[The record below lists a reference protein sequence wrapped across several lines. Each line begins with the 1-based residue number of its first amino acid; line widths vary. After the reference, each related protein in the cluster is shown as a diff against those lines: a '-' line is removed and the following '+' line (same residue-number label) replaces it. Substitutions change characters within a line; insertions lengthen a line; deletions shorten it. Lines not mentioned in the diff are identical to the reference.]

1 MNIVYTNRVPGE
13 ERVHI
18 ELSAEE
24 VAALT
29 EISASHV
36 YRWRELLEEA
46 DRLLNPDGHAKYAP
60 EEATR

>member
-29 EISASHV
+29 EISARHV

-46 DRLLNPDGHAKYAP
+46 DRRINPDGHTKYAP
-60 EEATR
+60 EETQ